1 MNKIGYKL
9 LATAW
14 FASTLSGCASVND
27 NPYYKA
33 WHARAYEMRAV
44 KDEMNFQRSNQGYQQ
59 ASYAQTGYNPTSYHQ
74 ASYNTGQYQPQMAT
88 NNMNMGNQQYMHNQT
103 NVQTPVD
110 PSVYAVQDNPYQAY
124 SEQSPYTT
132 Y

>member
-9 LATAW
+9 LAVTWVAT
-14 FASTLSGCASVND
+14 TLSGCASVND

-44 KDEMNFQRSNQGYQQ
+44 KDQINYQQSNQGYQQ
-59 ASYAQTGYNPTSYHQ
+59 VSYSHATYNPMNNAGQ
-74 ASYNTGQYQPQMAT
+74 AVLQPT
-88 NNMNMGNQQYMHNQT
+88 NNVIAYTNMGNQQHNTYMNNQT
-103 NVQTPVD
+103 GVQTPVD
-110 PSVYAVQDNPYQAY
+110 PSVYSVQDNPYQSYA
-124 SEQSPYTT
+124 EQSPYTT